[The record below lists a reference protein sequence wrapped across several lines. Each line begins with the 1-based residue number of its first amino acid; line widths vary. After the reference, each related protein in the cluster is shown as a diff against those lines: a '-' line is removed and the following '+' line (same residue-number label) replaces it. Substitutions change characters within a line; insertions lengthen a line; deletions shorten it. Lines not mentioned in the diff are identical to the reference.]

1 MKQCTIRKGT
11 INDLDRIHQIEAEV
25 FPEAEAATK
34 DKYEWRIKH
43 IGDWFWV
50 LESGGDIR
58 SFIFGRQTELDYIDD
73 ELYEKTTVNKG
84 DYVVIMTL
92 ATQTDYQC
100 KGFGGAL
107 LDFIIDKA
115 KCANMSGLTLGC
127 KDKRIN
133 YYSKYG
139 FESNGVSKSDHGGAV
154 WYDMKLL
161 L

>member
-1 MKQCTIRKGT
+1 MENYNIRSGT
-11 INDLDRIHQIEAEV
+11 IQDLERISQIEAEV

-34 DKYEWRIKH
+34 DKYEWRIKY

-50 LESGGDIR
+50 LESDGAIR

-73 ELYEKTTVNKG
+73 ELYEKSTMAKG

-107 LDFIIDKA
+107 LDFIIDEA
-115 KCANMSGLTLGC
+115 KRTNMAGLTLGC
-127 KDKRIN
+127 KEKRID

-139 FESNGVSKSDHGGAV
+139 FESNGVSESDHGGAV